1 MTQNIILSPPGS
13 AVTVRKRDRRLN
25 VRVKLRIPVKFMTAS
40 DVEGHGMTVNLSTSG
55 VHFQTETRLRHGDP
69 LVCYFKHL
77 GRFDGQIA
85 RVSGDNVAFAFAV
98 SDAKRDR
105 MADQLTWLI
114 NKDRLGL
121 EEERMA
127 ERVAASGDLTVTC
140 EDGRTLSC
148 NVVDMS
154 LTGVAVKTTNERP
167 FVGENITC
175 GIRKG
180 TVARWLDGGFAVEF
194 TL

>member
-1 MTQNIILSPPGS
+1 
-13 AVTVRKRDRRLN
+13 
-25 VRVKLRIPVKFMTAS
+25 
-40 DVEGHGMTVNLSTSG
+40 MTVNLSTSG
-55 VHFQTETRLRHGDP
+55 VHFQTETRLRHGDK

-98 SDAKRDR
+98 SDVKRDR

-121 EEERMA
+121 EEERLA

-140 EDGRTLSC
+140 KDGRTLSC
-148 NVVDMS
+148 NVMDMS
-154 LTGVAVKTTNERP
+154 LTGVAVKTKDERP
-167 FVGENITC
+167 LIGETVTC

>member
-1 MTQNIILSPPGS
+1 
-13 AVTVRKRDRRLN
+13 
-25 VRVKLRIPVKFMTAS
+25 
-40 DVEGHGMTVNLSTSG
+40 MTVNISTSG
-55 VHFQTETRLRHGDP
+55 VHFQTETPVRNGDQ

-77 GRFDGQIA
+77 GRFDGVIA
-85 RVSGDNVAFAFAV
+85 RVSGDNVAFAFDL
-98 SDAKRDR
+98 SSSKRDR

-114 NKDRLGL
+114 NKDRLGMN
-121 EEERMA
+121 EERMA

-140 EDGRTLSC
+140 ENGRTLSC

-154 LTGVAVKTTNERP
+154 LTGVAVSTSDNRP
-167 FVGENITC
+167 FIGENVTC

-180 TVARWLDGGFAVEF
+180 TVARWIDDGFAVEF

>member
-1 MTQNIILSPPGS
+1 
-13 AVTVRKRDRRLN
+13 
-25 VRVKLRIPVKFMTAS
+25 
-40 DVEGHGMTVNLSTSG
+40 MTVNVSTTG
-55 VHFQTETRLRHGDP
+55 VHLQTQTRMRVGDK
-69 LVCYFKHL
+69 LVCYFKYL
-77 GRFDGQIA
+77 GRFDGQIT
-85 RVSGDNVAFAFAV
+85 RVSGDNVAFAFDI
-98 SDAKRDR
+98 SDTKRDR

-154 LTGVAVKTTNERP
+154 LTGVAVKTTDERP